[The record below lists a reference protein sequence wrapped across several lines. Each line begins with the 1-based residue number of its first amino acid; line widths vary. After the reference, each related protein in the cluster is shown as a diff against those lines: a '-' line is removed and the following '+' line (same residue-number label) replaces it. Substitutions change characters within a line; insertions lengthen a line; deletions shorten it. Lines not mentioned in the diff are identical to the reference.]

1 MKNYKLNIPKYS
13 LGFEVIGQWIL
24 YFTSIIVV
32 YFLPSIIKYLYFLI
46 LLFITFISKK
56 DYWWIAFFI
65 IIFANIGGLFSQT
78 SIAEGVY
85 QRLPLYKFGPIRL
98 PLYDMFLSLLLLK
111 SIRYGKVRTFYNDLL
126 SLIIIYI
133 LLLFM
138 FSFVLGMDDN
148 SLEAGLRFLIRASLF
163 YSIPRI
169 ISTKDKIIKIHKLLF
184 NGLIMVIISVIYTL
198 ITGYEIGNK
207 FLNIY
212 KSVYEFSEY
221 RFLDSPYLI
230 FLSFI
235 FLSYWLISNE
245 NIGIKKSILAILMVL
260 SYILIILSA
269 TRGWFIS
276 FTIMMLIILFMNLNK
291 KGSIKNSIMVV
302 LICFL
307 LLFSLYTNFQNI
319 FNNIFNRLKSIELLA
334 KGDITAGGTLSRI
347 NVRGPA
353 MLKKV
358 KENPLIGFGFSKE
371 YYIYA
376 DNHVGWIMQL
386 LQMGIIGTL
395 LIIYLFIRIVTHIR
409 KIVKITNNSSYYVFI
424 IGLIGLIII
433 HSTSTAIF
441 SFTYLGAAGPIYE
454 LLVLML
460 TTIDVLTKEDSY
472 LINKMEKSKI

>member
-1 MKNYKLNIPKYS
+1 MMNYKLSISKYP
-13 LGFEVIGQWIL
+13 LGLEVIGQWIL
-24 YFTSIIVV
+24 FFSSIIVV
-32 YFLPSIIKYLYFLI
+32 YLLPPMVKYPYFLI

-65 IIFANIGGLFSQT
+65 IIFAGIGGLFPQT
-78 SIAEGVY
+78 TIVEGVY
-85 QRLPLYKFGPIRL
+85 QRLPIYKLGPIRV
-98 PLYDMFLSLLLLK
+98 PLYDMFVSVLLLK
-111 SIRYGKVRTFYNDLL
+111 SIRYGKVRTFYNDIL
-126 SLIIIYI
+126 SLIFIYI
-133 LLLFM
+133 LLLFIY
-138 FSFVLGMDDN
+138 SFVLGMDDN
-148 SLEAGLRFLIRASLF
+148 SLEEGLRFLIRASLF
-163 YSIPRI
+163 YSIPRL
-169 ISTKDKIIKIHKLLF
+169 ISNKDSLIKIHILLF
-184 NGLIMVIISVIYTL
+184 NGLIMIIISIFYTL
-198 ITGYEIGNK
+198 ITGFKIGNK
-207 FLNIY
+207 LLNIY
-212 KSVYEFSEY
+212 QSVYEFEEY
-221 RFLDSPYLI
+221 RFSDSPYLI

-235 FLSYWLISNE
+235 FLSYWFISNE
-245 NIGIKKSILAILMVL
+245 NIGINKSIIAILMVL
-260 SYILIILSA
+260 SYILIILSS

-276 FTIMMLIILFMNLNK
+276 FTIMMLIILFINLNK
-291 KGSIKNSIMVV
+291 KSSIINSIMAV
-302 LICFL
+302 LICSL

-319 FNNIFNRLKSIELLA
+319 FNNIFSRLKTIELLA

-347 NVRGPA
+347 NVRAPA

-386 LQMGIIGTL
+386 LQMGIMGTL
-395 LIIYLFIRIVTHIR
+395 LIIYLFIRIVLHIR